1 MLEWLS
7 EPATQQG
14 MKKNK
19 PTKPTRDKFSIL
31 RQVCNL
37 IPTFLVPKLAREK
50 GIDKQARTF
59 SPWSHL
65 ITLIYAQLTHSISLN
80 DVCDGLRLN
89 RGDLSTLRGA
99 TPPSR
104 NNLSHANRNRDASFA
119 EELFW
124 KVLNHLQELK
134 PQFAR
139 GRGRPLRRF
148 KRTIHA
154 VDSSTIKL
162 IMSCFSWA
170 QHRRRKAAAK
180 LHLRLNLQS
189 FLPGYAVVDKAK
201 GHDNLKARE
210 LCLGLKA
217 GEIVV
222 FDMAYVAYQHLDE
235 LTQRGIWWVSRVPA
249 RTACRVVKKLQGK
262 AKRKI
267 LKDELIRLTGPK
279 SKKLYPANLRR
290 VVALVEVDGKEVEM
304 EFLTNNLQWSPQS
317 IADLYKC
324 RWQIEVFF
332 KQIKQTLQLA
342 DFLGNNFNAVKWQIW
357 TALLTYLLLRYMAF
371 LSQCTQSYARVWAVV
386 RSGLWKKVDLP
397 DLLRSWCGTAG
408 RPIRSRA
415 APEQAYL
422 PGFST

>member
-1 MLEWLS
+1 
-7 EPATQQG
+7 

-19 PTKPTRDKFSIL
+19 PTKPTRSKLPIL
-31 RQVCNL
+31 RQLCNL
-37 IPTFLVPKLAREK
+37 IPPFLVPKVAREK
-50 GIDKQARTF
+50 GVDKQARTF
-59 SPWSHL
+59 KPWCHFAAL
-65 ITLIYAQLTHSISLN
+65 MYAQLTHSISLN

-89 RGDLSTLRGA
+89 SGDLSTVRGA

-104 NNLSHANRNRDASFA
+104 NNLSHANRNRDASLA
-119 EELFW
+119 EEVFW
-124 KVLNHLQELK
+124 KVLNHLQQSQ
-134 PQFAR
+134 PGFAR
-139 GRGRPLRRF
+139 GRGRPVRRF
-148 KRTIHA
+148 KRAIHA
-154 VDSSTIKL
+154 IDSSTIKL

-189 FLPGYAVVDKAK
+189 FLPGYAIVDKAK

-217 GEIVV
+217 GEIAV
-222 FDMAYVAYQHLDE
+222 FDMAYVAYEHLNE

-249 RTACRVVKKLQGK
+249 RIACRVVKKLQRKPAG
-262 AKRKI
+262 KI

-279 SKKLYPANLRR
+279 SKKLYPGKLRR
-290 VVALVEVDGKEVEM
+290 VVALVEIDGEEVAM
-304 EFLTNNLQWSPQS
+304 EFLTNNLEWSAQS

-342 DFLGNNFNAVKWQIW
+342 DFLGNNLNAVRWQIW
-357 TALLTYLLLRYMAF
+357 TALLTYVLLRFMAF
-371 LSQCTQSYARVWAVV
+371 LSQCNHSFARVWAIV
-386 RSGLWKKVDLP
+386 RSGLWKRVDLL
-397 DLLRSWCGTAG
+397 DLLRCFCGTAG
-408 RPIRSRA
+408 RPKRLRA

-422 PGFST
+422 PGF